1 MCAWPR
7 TAAYLPVVNESD
19 PIGTFLGFEVVDG
32 SRYEV
37 FGRWGDDPADD
48 DFVAFDVYDD
58 QGNHLTADLLLPA
71 PPNEDVIRVLAVR
84 FHAARRVIVRPTG
97 VGWVIVSVG
106 EKVVLALDADWW
118 PRL

>member
-1 MCAWPR
+1 
-7 TAAYLPVVNESD
+7 VNESD

-37 FGRWGDDPADD
+37 FGRWGDDLADD
-48 DFVAFDVYDD
+48 FAAFDVYDD

-71 PPNEDVIRVLAVR
+71 PPTEDVIRVLALR
-84 FHAARRVIVRPTG
+84 FLAARRVIVRPTR

-106 EKVVLALDADWW
+106 EKVGLALDADWW

>member
-1 MCAWPR
+1 
-7 TAAYLPVVNESD
+7 VNDPE

-37 FGRWGDDPADD
+37 FGRWGDDRAD

-58 QGNHLTADLLLPA
+58 QGNHLTGDLRLTA
-71 PPNEDVIRVLAVR
+71 PPTEDVIRVLALR

-97 VGWVIVSVG
+97 IGWVIVSVG